1 MIRRE
6 FLRAVLGAS
15 GSTVLIPSFS
25 FGGRTMTGQSDELGP
40 LLPLRPFANTG
51 EKLTIMGIGGW
62 HIGDCEESESQR
74 IIETAIENGVRFFDN
89 AWKYHNGLSEE
100 RHGKFLTPKY
110 RSHVFLMSKADS
122 REGPSPRKQLEDS
135 LRRMRTDY
143 LDLWLIHTVSSP
155 EDAMNRVPEMLPIIE
170 KAIDEG
176 KVRYAGF
183 SGHTVTSAHL
193 KVLEIAKGGP
203 LKTCLMPISPVDAVS
218 RDSFTIK
225 VLPKLLDQGY
235 APLAMKTMN
244 SGRALNTY
252 GGKSVVPGRLSFEEN
267 FWFTLSLPICS
278 WVSGIPNLA
287 NLRQNIDIA
296 KRFTSLTDSDRS
308 AIADKVTE
316 VADASGLEPYRGWLY

>member
-1 MIRRE
+1 MDRRE
-6 FLRAVLGAS
+6 FLRTVVSASSSAVFAPGLS
-15 GSTVLIPSFS
+15 Y
-25 FGGRTMTGQSDELGP
+25 GGRTTTGQSDKLGT
-40 LLPLRPFANTG
+40 LLPLRPFADTD
-51 EKLTIMGIGGW
+51 EKLTIMGVGGW
-62 HIGDCEESESQR
+62 HIGHCEESESQR

-89 AWKYHNGLSEE
+89 AWKYHDGLSEE

-110 RSHVFLMSKADS
+110 REHVFLMSKADS
-122 REGPSPRKQLEDS
+122 REGPSLRKQLEDS

-155 EDAMNRVPEMLPIIE
+155 EDAVNRVPEMLPVIE
-170 KAIDEG
+170 KAIKEG

-193 KVLEIAKGGP
+193 KVLEMTKGGP

-218 RDSFTIK
+218 RDSFTMK
-225 VLPKLLDQGY
+225 VLPELLEQGY

-244 SGRALNTY
+244 SGRALNEY

-278 WVSGIPNLA
+278 WVSGMPSLA
-287 NLRQNIDIA
+287 HLRQNLDIA
-296 KRFTSLTDSDRS
+296 KRFTSLTESDRH
-308 AIADKVTE
+308 AIVEKVAE
-316 VADASGLEPYRGWLY
+316 VADADGLEPYREWLY